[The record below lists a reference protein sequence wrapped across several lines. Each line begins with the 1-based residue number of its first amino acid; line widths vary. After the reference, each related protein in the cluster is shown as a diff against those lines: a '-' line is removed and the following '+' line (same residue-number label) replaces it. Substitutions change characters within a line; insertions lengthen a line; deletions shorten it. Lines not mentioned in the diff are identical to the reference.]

1 MSKLGNVFRQGQTL
15 KADDLNL
22 MVNAI
27 NDNADV
33 SQEAKQTAENN
44 TRAIDLLKQRE
55 VDISESEFEALQSA
69 GQLDPTKTYYIYEEQ

>member
-1 MSKLGNVFRQGQTL
+1 MSKLGSVFRQGQTL

-33 SQEAKQTAENN
+33 SSQAKQTAENN
-44 TRAIDLLKQRE
+44 SRAINIINNRD
-55 VDISESEFEALQSA
+55 VDISQAEFDALQEQ
-69 GQLDPTKTYYIYEEQ
+69 GLLDPTKHYYIYEE

>member
-1 MSKLGNVFRQGQTL
+1 MSKLGTNFRQGQTL

-33 SQEAKQTAENN
+33 SQEAKQTSENN
-44 TRAIDLLKQRE
+44 ARAIEIINNRD
-55 VDISESEFEALQSA
+55 VNISESEFERLQES
-69 GQLDPTKTYYIYEEQ
+69 GTLDPSKTYYIYEEE